1 MSVAICDRC
10 GDVTVDD
17 DRCRCSQPYDPVD
30 VRRRHRSAV
39 ERARVS
45 DVYAK
50 LDRVV
55 GPPRVA

>member
-17 DRCRCSQPYDPVD
+17 DRCRCLRPYDPVD

-39 ERARVS
+39 TRAQVS
-45 DVYAK
+45 DAYAELK
-50 LDRVV
+50 RVG
-55 GPPRVA
+55 GPPRAA